1 MQRYVCLTLVGVTW
15 LLVGCA
21 TEKATPAPATSG
33 AEATAI
39 YFVEHEPD
47 GEPARTRM
55 IVTPKYLRIDGG
67 DAGGTNFLLYDRA
80 ARTIYNVSA
89 DDRLI
94 LVLPPQSVAPHT
106 GRLQHR
112 IEREAT
118 EVPAVDGK
126 KVRHY
131 RLLTND
137 EVCYDL
143 YAADGLLPQA
153 VTALREYRES
163 LAGEH
168 ARALA
173 FTPQE
178 MQTPC
183 DVANNVYLPARHL
196 AHGFP
201 VRAEERTGRLSGQ
214 VRTIE
219 LVDYQVGFAAEPSL
233 FQLPSDYRR
242 MTLQEFRER

>member
-1 MQRYVCLTLVGVTW
+1 MLVGLTLG
-15 LLVGCA
+15 LVGCA
-21 TEKATPAPATSG
+21 TDKAAPASSAAG
-33 AEATAI
+33 ATAI

-47 GEPARTRM
+47 EEPVRTRM
-55 IVTPKYLRIDGG
+55 IVTANYLRIDGG
-67 DAGGTNFLLYDRA
+67 DADANFLLYDRA
-80 ARTIYNVSA
+80 ARTIYNIST

-94 LVLPPQSVAPHT
+94 LVLPPQSVAPDT

-137 EVCYDL
+137 QLCYDL

-219 LVDYQVGFAAEPSL
+219 LVDYQVGFAAEASL
-233 FQLPSDYRR
+233 FQLPADYRR

>member
-1 MQRYVCLTLVGVTW
+1 MPRTVWLALVSVTLG
-15 LLVGCA
+15 LLAGCA
-21 TEKATPAPATSG
+21 TKGPTPAASG
-33 AEATAI
+33 ATAI
-39 YFVEHEPD
+39 YFAEHEPD
-47 GEPARTRM
+47 EEPTRTRM
-55 IVTPKYLRIDGG
+55 IVTPQYVRIDGD
-67 DAGGTNFLLYDRA
+67 DAGANFLLYDRA

-94 LVLPPQSVAPHT
+94 LILPPQAVAPDT
-106 GRLQHR
+106 GGLQHR

-118 EVPAVDGK
+118 EVPAVGGK
-126 KVRHY
+126 KVRRY

-137 EVCYDL
+137 QLCYDL
-143 YAADGLLPQA
+143 YAADGLLPEV
-153 VTALREYRES
+153 VTALREYRQS

-173 FTPQE
+173 FTPKE

-201 VRAEERTGRLSGQ
+201 VRTEERTGRLSGQ
-214 VRTIE
+214 VRTTE
-219 LVDYQVGFAAEPSL
+219 LVDYQVGFAAAPAL
-233 FQLPSDYRR
+233 FQLPADYRR